1 MARRLAP
8 KTKRALHGI
17 QRRLEQY
24 YGLERAPDVT
34 RFAKPCAAGERETL
48 LVRESEATVELAL
61 VVPTEAPCAGAN
73 DTWLQ
78 LLEGVSHFVYVVERV
93 RTGLPTTQLELELQA
108 EVDKFVLL
116 GLEPGFDDVTA
127 RRLHTR
133 LYEGGRFLDPS
144 GTEAGER
151 YRLANALAA
160 RLASR
165 VLGRAQAETR
175 ALLRRFYR
183 AGQTDKIALARA
195 A

>member
-24 YGLERAPDVT
+24 YGLESAPDVT
-34 RFAKPCAAGERETL
+34 RFAKPCGDGERETL
-48 LVRESEATVELAL
+48 LVRESDAAVELAL
-61 VVPTEAPCAGAN
+61 VVPADAPSAGAN

-116 GLEPGFDDVTA
+116 GLEPGFDPLAA
-127 RRLHTR
+127 RRLHTH
-133 LYEGGRFLDPS
+133 LYEGGRFLDAS

-151 YRLANALAA
+151 YRLANDLAA
-160 RLASR
+160 RLSSR
-165 VLGRAQAETR
+165 LLGRDRRETR

-183 AGQTDKIALARA
+183 AGQTEKIALARA